1 MTVIFSNEIML
12 KKVCQNDVD
21 FSSIEII
28 SHKVRQNDVDFYFL
42 LIEITL
48 NKVCRSDV
56 DFSHIEFTLNK
67 YAVMIAYRGK
77 LLETLATK
85 NKEEGETEKDYGKA
99 HFDNK
104 YECFKSGL
112 TT

>member
-1 MTVIFSNEIML
+1 MTVIFSTEIML

-28 SHKVRQNDVDFYFL
+28 SHKVRQNDVDFL
-42 LIEITL
+42 PIEITL

-56 DFSHIEFTLNK
+56 NFSHIEFTLNK

-77 LLETLATK
+77 LSETLVTK

-104 YECFKSGL
+104 CE
-112 TT
+112 

>member
-1 MTVIFSNEIML
+1 MTVIFSTEIML

-28 SHKVRQNDVDFYFL
+28 SHKVRQNDVDFL
-42 LIEITL
+42 PIEITL

-56 DFSHIEFTLNK
+56 NFSHIEFTLNK

-77 LLETLATK
+77 LSETLVTKIKKKVKQKKTMEKLTLTK
-85 NKEEGETEKDYGKA
+85 NVNDLSLG
-99 HFDNK
+99 
-104 YECFKSGL
+104 
-112 TT
+112 